1 MVKVFMTGMNVPIKI
16 ESAHIGDA
24 TVIHETDALKVSSQH
39 DGVFL
44 FRWSA
49 VDFVETEEDE

>member
-1 MVKVFMTGMNVPIKI
+1 MVKVFMTGRNVPIKI
-16 ESAHIGDA
+16 KSAHQGDS
-24 TVIHETDALKVSSQH
+24 TVTEGADVLKVQSER

-49 VDFVETEEDE
+49 VDYVETEEDE

>member
-1 MVKVFMTGMNVPIKI
+1 MVKVYMTGQAVPVVIK
-16 ESAHIGDA
+16 SAHQGDS
-24 TVIHETDALKVSSQH
+24 TVTEGADVLKVSSQH

-49 VDFVETEEDE
+49 VDYVETEEDE